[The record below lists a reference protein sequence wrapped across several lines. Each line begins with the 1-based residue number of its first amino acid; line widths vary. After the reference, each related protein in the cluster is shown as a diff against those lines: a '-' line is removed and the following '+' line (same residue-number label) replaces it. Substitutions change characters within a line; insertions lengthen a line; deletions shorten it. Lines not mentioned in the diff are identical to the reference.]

1 MYHGGYIDV
10 TTGQP
15 KFTLNDAE
23 IDTLVAYLHS
33 LK

>member
-23 IDTLVAYLHS
+23 IDTIVAYLHS